1 MKKLSFLIILLS
13 INVSAN
19 SILIKSGQINDGFG
33 NSFIGDILIVDEKI
47 VEVGKFL
54 NSSSAKIIEAKGKPV
69 TPGLISPISNIGVVE
84 INALDVTNDDSPDF
98 FGPGFSVFNAF
109 NPHSTLIPWN
119 RSNGVTS
126 SISTPGYSSQIFKG
140 MGSFYLLDGDIDITG
155 NADVAMYSRL
165 GAVGGSRAETIQI
178 MESMF
183 ELALNKDELELE
195 ELLGTTFA
203 SSIDMQLQDIQAL
216 SRVVNREIPLVLE
229 VNRAIDILQAL
240 RLKNDYD
247 LELVLM
253 SVEEAPLVLDQILAS
268 GVSVIIDPMDNIPD
282 SFDELASNIKLG
294 GILSN
299 AGIKVMFSTQ
309 RSHNY
314 HLMRQ
319 GAGNAVAHGMTY
331 QAGISGMTSIVADV
345 FNIQDRGSIKEG
357 HFADIVIWSEDPLEP
372 SAYPTTVI
380 INGSEMSLET
390 RASRLTERYTDKRDI
405 PSSYK
410 H

>member
-1 MKKLSFLIILLS
+1 MKKLSFLIVLLS

-19 SILIKSGQINDGFG
+19 SIIIKSGQINDGLG

-203 SSIDMQLQDIQAL
+203 SSMDMQLQDIQAL

-357 HFADIVIWSEDPLEP
+357 YFADIVIWSEDPLEP

-380 INGSEMSLET
+380 INGSEISLET

>member
-19 SILIKSGQINDGFG
+19 SILIKSGQINDGLG
-33 NSFIGDILIVDEKI
+33 NSFIGDVLIVDEKI

-155 NADVAMYSRL
+155 NADVAMYARL
-165 GAVGGSRAETIQI
+165 GAIGGSRAETIQI

-203 SSIDMQLQDIQAL
+203 SSMDMQLQDIQAL

>member
-1 MKKLSFLIILLS
+1 MKKLSFLIVLLS

-19 SILIKSGQINDGFG
+19 SILIKSGQINDGLG

-155 NADVAMYSRL
+155 NADVAMYARL
-165 GAVGGSRAETIQI
+165 GAIGGSRAETIQI

-203 SSIDMQLQDIQAL
+203 SSMDMQLQDIQAL

-345 FNIQDRGSIKEG
+345 FNIQDRGSIKESY
-357 HFADIVIWSEDPLEP
+357 FADIVIWSEDPLEP

-380 INGSEMSLET
+380 INGSEISLET

>member
-19 SILIKSGQINDGFG
+19 SILIKSGQINDGLG

-165 GAVGGSRAETIQI
+165 GAIGGSRAETIQI

-203 SSIDMQLQDIQAL
+203 SSMDMQLQDIQAL

-357 HFADIVIWSEDPLEP
+357 YFADIVIWSEDPLEP

-380 INGSEMSLET
+380 INGSEISLET

>member
-1 MKKLSFLIILLS
+1 MKKFSFLIILLS

-19 SILIKSGQINDGFG
+19 SILIKSGQINDGLG
-33 NSFIGDILIVDEKI
+33 NSFIGDVLIVDEKI

-183 ELALNKDELELE
+183 ELALNRDELELE

-203 SSIDMQLQDIQAL
+203 SSMDMQLQDIQAL

-357 HFADIVIWSEDPLEP
+357 YFADIVIWSEDPLEP

>member
-1 MKKLSFLIILLS
+1 MKKLSFLIVLLS

-19 SILIKSGQINDGFG
+19 SILIKSGQINDGLG
-33 NSFIGDILIVDEKI
+33 NSFIGDILIIDEKI

-98 FGPGFSVFNAF
+98 FGPGFSVYNAF

-126 SISTPGYSSQIFKG
+126 SISSPGYSSQIFKG

-155 NADVAMYSRL
+155 NADVAMYARL
-165 GAVGGSRAETIQI
+165 GAIGGSRAETIQI

-183 ELALNKDELELE
+183 ELALNKDELESE

-203 SSIDMQLQDIQAL
+203 SSMDMQLQDIQAL

-357 HFADIVIWSEDPLEP
+357 YFADVVIWSEDPLEP

-380 INGSEMSLET
+380 INGSEISLET

>member
-1 MKKLSFLIILLS
+1 MKKLSFLIVLLS

-19 SILIKSGQINDGFG
+19 SILIKSGQINDGLG

-155 NADVAMYSRL
+155 NADVAMYARL
-165 GAVGGSRAETIQI
+165 GAIGGSRAETIQI

-183 ELALNKDELELE
+183 ELALNKDELESE

-203 SSIDMQLQDIQAL
+203 SSMDMQLQDIQAL

-357 HFADIVIWSEDPLEP
+357 YFADIVIWSEDPLEP

>member
-1 MKKLSFLIILLS
+1 MKKLSFLIVLLS

-19 SILIKSGQINDGFG
+19 SILIKSGQINDGLG

-155 NADVAMYSRL
+155 NADVAMYARL
-165 GAVGGSRAETIQI
+165 GAIGGSRAETIQI

-203 SSIDMQLQDIQAL
+203 SSMDMQLQDIQAL

-357 HFADIVIWSEDPLEP
+357 HFADIVVWSEDPLEP

-380 INGSEMSLET
+380 INGSEISLET

>member
-1 MKKLSFLIILLS
+1 MKKLSFLIVLLS

-19 SILIKSGQINDGFG
+19 SILIKSGQINDGLG

-155 NADVAMYSRL
+155 NADVAMYARL
-165 GAVGGSRAETIQI
+165 GAIGGSRAETIQI

-203 SSIDMQLQDIQAL
+203 SSMDMQLQDIQAL

-247 LELVLM
+247 LELVLI

-357 HFADIVIWSEDPLEP
+357 YFADIVIWSEDPLEP

-380 INGSEMSLET
+380 INGSEISLET

>member
-1 MKKLSFLIILLS
+1 MKTLSFLIVLLS

-19 SILIKSGQINDGFG
+19 SILIKSGQINDGLG

-54 NSSSAKIIEAKGKPV
+54 NSSSAKIIEARGKPV

-140 MGSFYLLDGDIDITG
+140 MGSFYLLDGDIDIIG
-155 NADVAMYSRL
+155 NADVAMYARL
-165 GAVGGSRAETIQI
+165 GAIGGSRAETIQI

-183 ELALNKDELELE
+183 ELALNRDELELE

-203 SSIDMQLQDIQAL
+203 SSMDMQLQDIQAL

-357 HFADIVIWSEDPLEP
+357 YFADIVIWSEDPLEP

-380 INGSEMSLET
+380 INGSEISLET

>member
-1 MKKLSFLIILLS
+1 MKKLSFLIVLLS

-19 SILIKSGQINDGFG
+19 SILIKSGQINDGLG
-33 NSFIGDILIVDEKI
+33 NSFIGDVLIVDEKI

-155 NADVAMYSRL
+155 NADVAMYARL
-165 GAVGGSRAETIQI
+165 GAIGGSRAETIQI

-183 ELALNKDELELE
+183 ELALNRDELELE

-203 SSIDMQLQDIQAL
+203 SSMDMQLQDIQAL

-357 HFADIVIWSEDPLEP
+357 YFADIVIWSEDPLEP

>member
-1 MKKLSFLIILLS
+1 MCIR
-13 INVSAN
+13 
-19 SILIKSGQINDGFG
+19 D
-33 NSFIGDILIVDEKI
+33 
-47 VEVGKFL
+47 
-54 NSSSAKIIEAKGKPV
+54 
-69 TPGLISPISNIGVVE
+69 SNIGVVE

-155 NADVAMYSRL
+155 NADVAMYARL
-165 GAVGGSRAETIQI
+165 GAIGGSRAETIQI

-203 SSIDMQLQDIQAL
+203 SSMDMQLQDIQAL

-319 GAGNAVAHGMTY
+319 GAGNAVAHGMNY

-357 HFADIVIWSEDPLEP
+357 YFADIVIWSEDPLEP

-380 INGSEMSLET
+380 INGSEISLET

>member
-1 MKKLSFLIILLS
+1 MKKLSFLIVLLS

-19 SILIKSGQINDGFG
+19 SILIKSGQINDGLG

-155 NADVAMYSRL
+155 NADVAMYARL
-165 GAVGGSRAETIQI
+165 GAIGGSRAETIQI

-183 ELALNKDELELE
+183 ELALNKDELESE

-203 SSIDMQLQDIQAL
+203 SSMEMQLQDIQAL

-357 HFADIVIWSEDPLEP
+357 YFADIVIWSEDPLEP

-380 INGSEMSLET
+380 INGSEISLET

>member
-13 INVSAN
+13 IDVSAN
-19 SILIKSGQINDGFG
+19 SILIKSGQINDGLG

-155 NADVAMYSRL
+155 NADVAMYARL

-183 ELALNKDELELE
+183 ELALNKDELESE

-203 SSIDMQLQDIQAL
+203 SSMEMQLQDIQAL

-357 HFADIVIWSEDPLEP
+357 YFADIVIWSEDPLEP

-380 INGSEMSLET
+380 INGSEISLET

>member
-1 MKKLSFLIILLS
+1 MKKLSFLIVLLS

-19 SILIKSGQINDGFG
+19 SILIKSGQINDGLG

-54 NSSSAKIIEAKGKPV
+54 NSSSAKIIEAKGKPI

-155 NADVAMYSRL
+155 NADVAMYARL
-165 GAVGGSRAETIQI
+165 GAIGGSRAETIQI

-203 SSIDMQLQDIQAL
+203 SSMDMQLQDIQAL

-380 INGSEMSLET
+380 INGSEISLET

>member
-1 MKKLSFLIILLS
+1 MKKLSFLIVLLS

-19 SILIKSGQINDGFG
+19 SILIKSGQINDGLG

-54 NSSSAKIIEAKGKPV
+54 NSSSAKIIEAKGKPI

-155 NADVAMYSRL
+155 NADVAMYARL
-165 GAVGGSRAETIQI
+165 GAIGGSRAETIQI

-203 SSIDMQLQDIQAL
+203 SSMDMQLQDIQAL

-357 HFADIVIWSEDPLEP
+357 YFADIVIWSEDPLEP

-380 INGSEMSLET
+380 INGSEISLET

>member
-19 SILIKSGQINDGFG
+19 SILIKSGQINDGLG
-33 NSFIGDILIVDEKI
+33 NSFIGDVLIVDEKI

-183 ELALNKDELELE
+183 ELALNRDELELE

-203 SSIDMQLQDIQAL
+203 SSMDMQLQDIQAL

-229 VNRAIDILQAL
+229 VNRATDILQAL

>member
-19 SILIKSGQINDGFG
+19 SILIKSGQINDGLG

-183 ELALNKDELELE
+183 ELALNKNELELE

-203 SSIDMQLQDIQAL
+203 SSMDMQLQDIQAL

-357 HFADIVIWSEDPLEP
+357 YFADIVIWSEDPLEP

-380 INGSEMSLET
+380 INGSEISLET

>member
-1 MKKLSFLIILLS
+1 MKKLSFLIVLLS

-19 SILIKSGQINDGFG
+19 SILIKSGQINDGLG

-155 NADVAMYSRL
+155 NADVAMYARL
-165 GAVGGSRAETIQI
+165 GAIGGSRAETIQI

-183 ELALNKDELELE
+183 ELALSKDELELE

-203 SSIDMQLQDIQAL
+203 SSMDMQLQDIQAL

-268 GVSVIIDPMDNIPD
+268 GISVIIDPMDNIPD

-357 HFADIVIWSEDPLEP
+357 YFADIVIWSEDPLEP

-380 INGSEMSLET
+380 INGSEISLET

>member
-19 SILIKSGQINDGFG
+19 SILIKSGQINDGLG
-33 NSFIGDILIVDEKI
+33 NSFIGDILIVDKKI

-155 NADVAMYSRL
+155 NADVAMYARL
-165 GAVGGSRAETIQI
+165 GAIGGSRAETIQI

-203 SSIDMQLQDIQAL
+203 SSMDMQLQDIQAL

-357 HFADIVIWSEDPLEP
+357 YFADIVIWSEDPLEP

-380 INGSEMSLET
+380 INGSEISLET

>member
-1 MKKLSFLIILLS
+1 MKKLSFLIVLLS

-19 SILIKSGQINDGFG
+19 SILIKSGQINDGLG

-155 NADVAMYSRL
+155 NADVAMYARL
-165 GAVGGSRAETIQI
+165 GAIGGSRAETIQI

-203 SSIDMQLQDIQAL
+203 SSMDMQLQDIQAL
-216 SRVVNREIPLVLE
+216 SRVVNREIPLVME

-268 GVSVIIDPMDNIPD
+268 GISVIIDPMDNIPD

-372 SAYPTTVI
+372 SAYPTKVI

>member
-1 MKKLSFLIILLS
+1 MNKLSFLIILLS

-19 SILIKSGQINDGFG
+19 SILIKSGQINDGLG

-155 NADVAMYSRL
+155 NADVAMYARL

-183 ELALNKDELELE
+183 ELALNRDELELE

-203 SSIDMQLQDIQAL
+203 SSMDMQLQDIQAL

>member
-1 MKKLSFLIILLS
+1 MKKLSFLIVLLS

-19 SILIKSGQINDGFG
+19 SILIKSGQINDGLG

-126 SISTPGYSSQIFKG
+126 SISTPGYSSHIFKG
-140 MGSFYLLDGDIDITG
+140 MGSFYLLDGDINITG

-203 SSIDMQLQDIQAL
+203 SSMDMQLQDIQAL

-357 HFADIVIWSEDPLEP
+357 YFADIVIWSEDPLEP

>member
-1 MKKLSFLIILLS
+1 MKKLSFLIVLLS

-19 SILIKSGQINDGFG
+19 SILIKSGQINDGLG

-155 NADVAMYSRL
+155 NADVAMYARL
-165 GAVGGSRAETIQI
+165 GAIGGSRAETIQI

-195 ELLGTTFA
+195 ELLGTTFG
-203 SSIDMQLQDIQAL
+203 SSMDMQLQDIQAL

-357 HFADIVIWSEDPLEP
+357 YFADIVIWSEDPLEP

-390 RASRLTERYTDKRDI
+390 RASRLTQRYTDKRDI

>member
-1 MKKLSFLIILLS
+1 MKKLSFLIVLLS

-19 SILIKSGQINDGFG
+19 SILIKSGQINDGLG

-155 NADVAMYSRL
+155 NADVAMYARL
-165 GAVGGSRAETIQI
+165 GAIGGSRAETIQI

-195 ELLGTTFA
+195 ELLGTTFG
-203 SSIDMQLQDIQAL
+203 SSMDMQLQDIQAL

-319 GAGNAVAHGMTY
+319 GAGNAVAHSMTY

-380 INGSEMSLET
+380 INGSEISLET

>member
-1 MKKLSFLIILLS
+1 MKKLSFLIVLLS

-19 SILIKSGQINDGFG
+19 SILIKSGQINDGLG

-140 MGSFYLLDGDIDITG
+140 MGSFYLLDGDIDIIG
-155 NADVAMYSRL
+155 NADVAMYARL
-165 GAVGGSRAETIQI
+165 GAIGGSRAETIQI

-195 ELLGTTFA
+195 ELLGKTFA
-203 SSIDMQLQDIQAL
+203 SSMDMQLQDIQAL

-357 HFADIVIWSEDPLEP
+357 YFADIVIWSEDPLEP

-380 INGSEMSLET
+380 INGSEISLET

>member
-1 MKKLSFLIILLS
+1 MKKLSFLIVLLS

-19 SILIKSGQINDGFG
+19 SIIIKSGQINDGLG
-33 NSFIGDILIVDEKI
+33 NSFIGDILIVDKKI

-140 MGSFYLLDGDIDITG
+140 MGSFYLLDGDIDIIG
-155 NADVAMYSRL
+155 NADVAMYARL
-165 GAVGGSRAETIQI
+165 GAIGGSRAETIQI

-203 SSIDMQLQDIQAL
+203 SSMDMQIQDIQAL

-357 HFADIVIWSEDPLEP
+357 YFADIVIWSEDPLEP

-380 INGSEMSLET
+380 INGSEISLET

>member
-1 MKKLSFLIILLS
+1 MKKLSFLIVLLS

-19 SILIKSGQINDGFG
+19 SILIKSGQINDGLG

-54 NSSSAKIIEAKGKPV
+54 NSSSAKIIEARGKPV

-155 NADVAMYSRL
+155 NADVAMYARL
-165 GAVGGSRAETIQI
+165 GAIGGSRAETIQI

-183 ELALNKDELELE
+183 ELALNKDELESE

-203 SSIDMQLQDIQAL
+203 SSMDMQLQDIQAL

-357 HFADIVIWSEDPLEP
+357 YFADIVIWSEDPLEP

-380 INGSEMSLET
+380 INGSEISLET

>member
-1 MKKLSFLIILLS
+1 MKKLSFLIVLLS

-19 SILIKSGQINDGFG
+19 SILIKSGQINDGLG
-33 NSFIGDILIVDEKI
+33 NSFIGDILIVDKKI

-140 MGSFYLLDGDIDITG
+140 MGSYYLLDGDIDIIG
-155 NADVAMYSRL
+155 NADVAMYARL
-165 GAVGGSRAETIQI
+165 GAIGGSRAETIQI

-203 SSIDMQLQDIQAL
+203 SSMDMQLQDIQAL

-357 HFADIVIWSEDPLEP
+357 YFADIVIWSEDPLEP

-380 INGSEMSLET
+380 INGSEISLET

>member
-19 SILIKSGQINDGFG
+19 SILIKSGQINDGLG

-203 SSIDMQLQDIQAL
+203 SSMDMQLQDIQAL

-372 SAYPTTVI
+372 SAYPITVI

>member
-1 MKKLSFLIILLS
+1 MKKLSFLIVLLS

-19 SILIKSGQINDGFG
+19 SILIKSGQINDGLG

-203 SSIDMQLQDIQAL
+203 SSMDMQLQDIQAL
-216 SRVVNREIPLVLE
+216 SKVVNREIPLVLE

-357 HFADIVIWSEDPLEP
+357 YFADIVIWSEDPLEP

-380 INGSEMSLET
+380 INGSEISLET

>member
-1 MKKLSFLIILLS
+1 MKRFSFLIILLS
-13 INVSAN
+13 IDVSAN
-19 SILIKSGQINDGFG
+19 SILIKSGQINDGLG

-155 NADVAMYSRL
+155 NADVAMYARL
-165 GAVGGSRAETIQI
+165 GAIGGSRAETIQI

-203 SSIDMQLQDIQAL
+203 SSMDMQLQDIQAL

-247 LELVLM
+247 LELVLI

-331 QAGISGMTSIVADV
+331 QAGISGMTSVVADV

-380 INGSEMSLET
+380 INGSEISLET

>member
-1 MKKLSFLIILLS
+1 MKKLSFLIVLLS
-13 INVSAN
+13 INISAN
-19 SILIKSGQINDGFG
+19 SILIKSGQINDGLG
-33 NSFIGDILIVDEKI
+33 NSFIGDILIVDKKI

-54 NSSSAKIIEAKGKPV
+54 NSSSAKIIEARGKPV

-155 NADVAMYSRL
+155 NADVAMYARL
-165 GAVGGSRAETIQI
+165 GAIGGSRAETIQI

-203 SSIDMQLQDIQAL
+203 SSMDMQLQDIQAL

-357 HFADIVIWSEDPLEP
+357 YFADIVIWSEDPLEP

-380 INGSEMSLET
+380 INGSEISLET

>member
-1 MKKLSFLIILLS
+1 MKKLSFLIVLLS

-19 SILIKSGQINDGFG
+19 SIIIKSGQINDGLG
-33 NSFIGDILIVDEKI
+33 NSFIGDILIVDKKI

-140 MGSFYLLDGDIDITG
+140 MGSFYLLDGDIDIIG
-155 NADVAMYSRL
+155 NADVAMYARL
-165 GAVGGSRAETIQI
+165 GAIGGSRAETIQI

-203 SSIDMQLQDIQAL
+203 SSMDMQLQDIQAL

-357 HFADIVIWSEDPLEP
+357 YFADIVIWSEDPLEP

-380 INGSEMSLET
+380 INGSEISLET

>member
-19 SILIKSGQINDGFG
+19 SILIKSGQINDGLG
-33 NSFIGDILIVDEKI
+33 NSFIGDVLIVDEKI

-183 ELALNKDELELE
+183 ELALNKDELESE

-203 SSIDMQLQDIQAL
+203 SSMDMQLQDIQAL
-216 SRVVNREIPLVLE
+216 SSVVNREIPLVLE

-357 HFADIVIWSEDPLEP
+357 YFADIVIWSEDPLEP

>member
-1 MKKLSFLIILLS
+1 MKKLSFLIVLLS

-19 SILIKSGQINDGFG
+19 SILIKSGQINDGLG

-54 NSSSAKIIEAKGKPV
+54 NSSSAKIIEAKGKPI

-155 NADVAMYSRL
+155 NADVAMYARL
-165 GAVGGSRAETIQI
+165 GAIGGSRAETIQI

-195 ELLGTTFA
+195 ELLGPTFA
-203 SSIDMQLQDIQAL
+203 SSMDMQLQDIQAL

-380 INGSEMSLET
+380 INGSEISLET

>member
-1 MKKLSFLIILLS
+1 MKNLSFLIVLLS

-19 SILIKSGQINDGFG
+19 SILIKSGQINDGLG

-47 VEVGKFL
+47 EEVGKFL

-155 NADVAMYSRL
+155 NADVAMYARL
-165 GAVGGSRAETIQI
+165 GAIGGSRAETIQI

-203 SSIDMQLQDIQAL
+203 SSMDMQLQDIQAL

-357 HFADIVIWSEDPLEP
+357 YFADIVIWSEDPLEP

-380 INGSEMSLET
+380 INGSEISLET

>member
-1 MKKLSFLIILLS
+1 MKKLSFLIVLLS

-19 SILIKSGQINDGFG
+19 SILIKSGQINDGLG
-33 NSFIGDILIVDEKI
+33 NSFIGDILIIDEKI

-54 NSSSAKIIEAKGKPV
+54 NSSSAKIIEAKGKQV

-98 FGPGFSVFNAF
+98 FGPGFSVYNAF

-203 SSIDMQLQDIQAL
+203 SSMDMQLQDIQAL

>member
-1 MKKLSFLIILLS
+1 MKKLSFLIVLLS

-19 SILIKSGQINDGFG
+19 SILIKSGQINDGLG

-54 NSSSAKIIEAKGKPV
+54 DSSSAKIIEAKGKPV

-203 SSIDMQLQDIQAL
+203 SSMDMQLQDIQAL